1 MTVELQFKI
10 KNNPNY
16 QRYLKEHSYWY
27 KMLNRDPSSF
37 QIFSEEVKDAYRL
50 RPSDRFE
57 KALQTFEI
65 MQSLMSSLK

>member
-1 MTVELQFKI
+1 MTLDLQFKI

-27 KMLNRDPSSF
+27 KMLNRDPDSF
-37 QIFSEEVKDAYRL
+37 REFIEEVKDAYGL
-50 RPSDRFE
+50 RPADRFT
-57 KALQTFEI
+57 KALETFEI